1 MKNSKKSKIIIVGR
15 SGTGKS
21 FRALELALK
30 KKGTTIICN
39 GSTDKKRYEESFPCL
54 KEYEDKDSHYS
65 FAVEKDGKYYICAK
79 DYKSTATEFVNALI
93 LGCSYGNLGHDK
105 NATVVYDDSAWVAS
119 KNNILTLWQLS
130 HADCNIIIT
139 ADSLSEILK
148 IKPSELSEKDSL
160 SEILKIKPSELSEKM
175 IKDIC
180 TYWDIIHL

>member
-93 LGCSYGNLGHDK
+93 LGCSYGNL
-105 NATVVYDDSAWVAS
+105 
-119 KNNILTLWQLS
+119 
-130 HADCNIIIT
+130 
-139 ADSLSEILK
+139 
-148 IKPSELSEKDSL
+148 
-160 SEILKIKPSELSEKM
+160 
-175 IKDIC
+175 
-180 TYWDIIHL
+180 

>member
-148 IKPSELSEKDSL
+148 IKPSELSEK
-160 SEILKIKPSELSEKM
+160 M